1 LYTAGLACL
10 FVAARIDALPFS
22 RKGRTIVWR
31 CPICRSK
38 IRIIDACADIVIHD
52 DGVEQVSDFE
62 WGDDSPAECTNC
74 DWKGPAEDAFI
85 EETA

>member
-1 LYTAGLACL
+1 M
-10 FVAARIDALPFS
+10 
-22 RKGRTIVWR
+22 
-31 CPICRSK
+31 
-38 IRIIDACADIVIHD
+38 DACADIVIHD